1 LAPSLE
7 RLAPETN
14 NRRLLH
20 AGETYVLG
28 CAEEYDQDK
37 FREKKFFLDSWKV
50 KKNQLNPADIG
61 GERRD
66 VSERR
71 SSLSSGT
78 SFAVRNGELSRVIG
92 GSRSRDH
99 DALSTR
105 RATPVARA

>member
-1 LAPSLE
+1 LRLAPSLE

-50 KKNQLNPADIG
+50 KKIN
-61 GERRD
+61 
-66 VSERR
+66 
-71 SSLSSGT
+71 
-78 SFAVRNGELSRVIG
+78 
-92 GSRSRDH
+92 
-99 DALSTR
+99 
-105 RATPVARA
+105 